1 MAIDPY
7 SPCPG
12 GTGKKIKFCCSE
24 LMGDLEQI
32 ERLTEGQQ
40 YAAALAE
47 VDRLTQLHP
56 GRACLMANR
65 TRLQLATKQ
74 FPEAAAGS
82 AAFLEA
88 CPDNPVALGLAAVT
102 EAIVGRMQEAM
113 ALFDQAR
120 DKARETGEGEVP
132 RDLIRTAQT
141 LVQAAAQTGHPG
153 CAQGIVEWLIDK
165 SLGTEEERQVMASI
179 VGSGGVPPAL
189 RTKVSFEPA
198 PADSP
203 YRFEFEAAL
212 KAAADWRLSNALSTF
227 RSLKQ
232 VAGESPELF
241 TNMAILC
248 EMLSRPYEASEAWLA
263 VARLRAGTPDDAVE
277 ATGRAIA
284 METEAD
290 PDRSPVV
297 KISSI
302 IAPLPT
308 VGGEAV
314 GGAIELLEDKLRHD
328 GRYDVSPFDR
338 SAWVSRGAAPPH
350 SVWRVYAPESA
361 AAPASAAASTPEGP
375 TGSEQPDR
383 LLGSLMI
390 FGRQT
395 DRDPEAVLQGF
406 EPDVAEAKPL
416 VEHLLGCTF
425 APPVEMGRGRLPTTS
440 PTVWLQNTQY
450 RVKPAELS
458 KEPTAADGPSMVDRL
473 LSRQRR
479 AVWDRFLAVWPDT
492 PLPELLG
499 KTPRQAA
506 GETGKE
512 PARRVEAMIG
522 EGEAASRQ
530 PEASAAWTAMRGK
543 LGLPA
548 PASIHSAHPLEE
560 VPPLRWHRVEL
571 DGIAIDELRIL
582 FLTSL
587 DAGFDLAAAR
597 AARAIVARPDAEPQ
611 DRWEAY
617 GLLEDR
623 AETSLEKLEIIGKLR
638 ELAKTLGANDGML
651 DVAEL
656 RVRLSRADEPGIM
669 RLLNHLQRDHARDQ
683 KVIAAL
689 AEVLGEAGVDL
700 AALAAQSAAAGQMPG
715 GGGLPIGGGQ
725 QPAADSG
732 RIWTPGGEQGGGA
745 GEKKSLWT
753 PG

>member
-32 ERLTEGQQ
+32 DRLTEGQQ

-47 VDRLTQLHP
+47 VDRLTQRYP
-56 GRACLMANR
+56 GRACLMASR

-120 DKARETGEGEVP
+120 DHAHTQARETGDGEVP
-132 RDLIRTAQT
+132 HDLIRTAQT
-141 LVQAAAQTGHPG
+141 LVQAATQTGHPG

-165 SLGTEEERQVMASI
+165 SLGTEEERQVLASI

-189 RTKVSFEPA
+189 RTKMSFEPA

-203 YRFEFEAAL
+203 YRFEFESAL
-212 KAAADWRLSNALSTF
+212 KAAAEWRLAKALATF
-227 RSLKQ
+227 RSLKP

-248 EMLSRPYEASEAWLA
+248 EMLARPFEASEAWLA

-297 KISSI
+297 KITSV

-308 VGGEAV
+308 TGGESA
-314 GGAIELLEDKLRHD
+314 GGGIQLLEDTLRHD
-328 GRYDVSPFDR
+328 GRFDVSTFDR

-350 SVWRVYAPESA
+350 SVWRVF
-361 AAPASAAASTPEGP
+361 APASAGLP
-375 TGSEQPDR
+375 GSEQPDR
-383 LLGSLMI
+383 LLASLMI

-395 DRDPEAVLQGF
+395 DREPEAVLQGF

-416 VEHLLGCTF
+416 VEPLLGCTF
-425 APPVEMGRGRLPTTS
+425 AAPVDTGRGRLPTTS
-440 PTVWLQNTQY
+440 PTVWLQNTQF
-450 RVKPAELS
+450 RVKPGEVS
-458 KEPTAADGPSMVDRL
+458 KEPAAADGPSMVDRL
-473 LSRQRR
+473 LARQRR

-492 PLPELLG
+492 ALPELLG
-499 KTPRQAA
+499 KTPRQAVA
-506 GETGKE
+506 EAGKE
-512 PARRVEAMIG
+512 PARRVEAMIC

-530 PEASAAWTAMRGK
+530 PEASAAWTAVRGK

-548 PASIHSAHPLEE
+548 PAPIRSAHPLEE

-571 DGIAIDELRIL
+571 DGLAIDELRML

-597 AARAIVARPDAEPQ
+597 AARAIVARPDTEPQ

-623 AETSLEKLEIIGKLR
+623 AETSLEKLEIIGRLR
-638 ELAKTLGANDGML
+638 ELAKTLGANDGMI

-669 RLLNHLQRDHARDQ
+669 RLLNHLQREHARDQ

>member
-1 MAIDPY
+1 MPLDPY

-32 ERLTEGQQ
+32 DRLTDGQQ

-47 VDRLTQLHP
+47 VERLTERHP
-56 GRACLMANR
+56 GRACLMAHR
-65 TRLQLATKQ
+65 TRLQLATKK
-74 FPEAAAGS
+74 FAEAAAGS
-82 AAFLEA
+82 MAFLEA
-88 CPDNPVALGLAAVT
+88 CPDNPVAMGQAAVT
-102 EAIVGRMQEAM
+102 EALVGRMQEAM
-113 ALFDQAR
+113 SLFDQAR
-120 DKARETGEGEVP
+120 DKAREMATETPGTEAP
-132 RDLIRTAQT
+132 RDLLRTAQT

-153 CAQGIVEWLIDK
+153 CAQGIMEWLIDK
-165 SLGTEEERQVMASI
+165 SLGSEEERQALAAI
-179 VGSGGVPPAL
+179 VGQTGVPPAL

-198 PADSP
+198 SADSP
-203 YRFEFEAAL
+203 YRFEFESAL
-212 KAAADWRLSNALSTF
+212 KAAADWRLSKALATF
-227 RSLKQ
+227 RSLKA

-241 TNMAILC
+241 TNTAILC
-248 EMLSRPYEASEAWLA
+248 EMMARPYEASEAWLT
-263 VARLRAGTPDDAVE
+263 VAKLRANTPDDAVE

-297 KISSI
+297 NITSI
-302 IAPLPT
+302 IAPLQAPA
-308 VGGEAV
+308 GEAAA
-314 GGAIELLEDKLRHD
+314 GGIELLEDTLRHD
-328 GRYDVSPFDR
+328 GRFDVATFDR

-350 SVWRVYAPESA
+350 SVWRVYAPSGMA
-361 AAPASAAASTPEGP
+361 
-375 TGSEQPDR
+375 EQPDR
-383 LLGSLMI
+383 LLASLMV

-406 EPDVAEAKPL
+406 EPDVAEAKPI
-416 VEHLLGCTF
+416 VERLLACTF
-425 APPVEMGRGRLPTTS
+425 APPVDTGRGRLPTTS
-440 PTVWLQNTQY
+440 PTAWLQNTQF
-450 RVKPAELS
+450 RVKPGEVS
-458 KEPTAADGPSMVDRL
+458 KEPTAADGPSAIDRL
-473 LSRQRR
+473 LARQRQ
-479 AVWDRFLAVWPDT
+479 AVWDRFLQVWPDT

-506 GETGKE
+506 AEPGKE
-512 PARRVEAMIG
+512 TARRVEAMIS

-530 PEASAAWTAMRGK
+530 PEASAAWTTVRGK
-543 LGLPA
+543 LGLPT
-548 PASIHSAHPLEE
+548 PTPIRSARPLEE
-560 VPPLRWHRVEL
+560 VPPLRWHRVVL
-571 DGIAIDELRIL
+571 DGLDLDQLRVL

-587 DAGFDLAAAR
+587 DAGFDLSAAR
-597 AARAIVARPDAEPQ
+597 AAEAIVSRPDAEPA

-623 AETSLEKLEIIGKLR
+623 AETSLEKLAIIGKLR

-656 RVRLSRADEPGIM
+656 RIRFSRADEAGIM
-669 RLLNHLQRDHARDQ
+669 KLLNHLQREHARDQ

-700 AALAAQSAAAGQMPG
+700 AALAAQSAASQMQG
-715 GGGLPIGGGQ
+715 GPAGLPIGGGQ
-725 QPAADSG
+725 PPAADAG
-732 RIWTPGGEQGGGA
+732 RIWTPGGDQGGAA

>member
-1 MAIDPY
+1 MPIDPY

-24 LMGDLEQI
+24 LVGDLEQI
-32 ERLTEGQQ
+32 DRLTEGQQ

-47 VDRLTQLHP
+47 VDRLTQRYP
-56 GRACLMANR
+56 GRACLMAHR

-74 FPEAAAGS
+74 FPAAATGS

-88 CPDNPVALGLAAVT
+88 CPENPVALGLTAVT

-113 ALFDQAR
+113 SLF
-120 DKARETGEGEVP
+120 DKARDNALTQAREAGSGEVP
-132 RDLIRTAQT
+132 RDLVRTAQT

-153 CAQGIVEWLIDK
+153 CAQGIVEWMIDAAV
-165 SLGTEEERQVMASI
+165 GTDEERQILASI

-189 RTKVSFEPA
+189 RTKVSFETA

-212 KAAADWRLSNALSTF
+212 KAAADWRLSKALSTF
-227 RSLKQ
+227 RSLKP

-241 TNMAILC
+241 ANTAILC
-248 EMLSRPYEASEAWLA
+248 EMLGRPYEASEAWLA
-263 VARLRAGTPDDAVE
+263 VAKLRESTPDDAVE

-297 KISSI
+297 TITSI
-302 IAPLPT
+302 IAPLPSSS
-308 VGGEAV
+308 GEAA
-314 GGAIELLEDKLRHD
+314 GGGLELLEDKLRHD
-328 GRYDVSPFDR
+328 GRFDVSTFDR

-350 SVWRVYAPESA
+350 SVWRVYAP
-361 AAPASAAASTPEGP
+361 ASAGAPHSAGP
-375 TGSEQPDR
+375 SDSKQPDR
-383 LLGSLMI
+383 LLASLMI

-395 DRDPEAVLQGF
+395 DREPEAVLQGF
-406 EPDVAEAKPL
+406 EPDVAEAKPE
-416 VEHLLGCTF
+416 VERLLGCTF
-425 APPVEMGRGRLPTTS
+425 APPVDTGRGRLPTTS
-440 PTVWLQNTQY
+440 PTAWLQNTQF
-450 RVKPAELS
+450 RVNPAEIS
-458 KEPTAADGPSMVDRL
+458 KEPVAADGPSMVDRL
-473 LSRQRR
+473 LARQRQ
-479 AVWDRFLAVWPDT
+479 AIWDRFLAIWPDT

-506 GETGKE
+506 AETGKE
-512 PARRVEAMIG
+512 PARRLEAIIS

-530 PEASAAWTAMRGK
+530 PDASAAWTAVRGK
-543 LGLPA
+543 LGLPT
-548 PASIHSAHPLEE
+548 PAAIRSAQPLEE
-560 VPPLRWHRVEL
+560 VPPLRWHRVVL
-571 DGIAIDELRIL
+571 DGLPLDQLRVL

-587 DAGFDLAAAR
+587 DAGFDLAATR
-597 AARAIVARPDAEPQ
+597 AAQAIVARPDASPE

-623 AETSLEKLEIIGKLR
+623 AETSLEKLDIIGKLR
-638 ELAKTLGANDGML
+638 ELAKTLKANDGMI

-656 RVRLSRADEPGIM
+656 RVRLSRADEAGIM
-669 RLLNHLQRDHARDQ
+669 RLLNHLQREHSRDQ

-700 AALAAQSAAAGQMPG
+700 SALAAQSAAAGQMPG
-715 GGGLPIGGGQ
+715 GGAGLPIGGGQ
-725 QPAADSG
+725 PPAADSG
-732 RIWTPGGEQGGGA
+732 RIWTPGGDQGGAA

>member
-1 MAIDPY
+1 MPLDPY

-24 LMGDLEQI
+24 LMGDLEQLD
-32 ERLTEGQQ
+32 RLTEGQQ
-40 YAAALAE
+40 YAAALSE
-47 VDRLTQLHP
+47 VEKLAQRYP
-56 GRACLMANR
+56 GRACLMAHR

-74 FPEAAAGS
+74 FPAAAAGS
-82 AAFLEA
+82 DEFLKA

-102 EAIVGRMQEAM
+102 EAIAGRMQEGM

-120 DKARETGEGEVP
+120 DRAHAQAREAGGGDVP
-132 RDLIRTAQT
+132 HDLVRTAQT
-141 LVQAAAQTGHPG
+141 LVQAASQTGHPG
-153 CAQGIVEWLIDK
+153 CAQGIVEWLIDE
-165 SLGTEEERQVMASI
+165 SLGTEEERQVLASI
-179 VGSGGVPPAL
+179 VGAGGVPPAL
-189 RTKVSFEPA
+189 RTKMSFEPA
-198 PADSP
+198 SSDSP

-212 KAAADWRLSNALSTF
+212 KAAADWRLGKALSTF
-227 RSLKQ
+227 RSLKT

-241 TNMAILC
+241 TNIAILC
-248 EMLSRPYEASEAWLA
+248 EMLCRPYEASEAWLA
-263 VARLRAGTPDDAVE
+263 VARLRSAKPDDAIE

-297 KISSI
+297 TITSI

-308 VGGEAV
+308 SGGDAA
-314 GGAIELLEDKLRHD
+314 GGGIDLLEDKLRHD
-328 GRYDVSPFDR
+328 GRFDVSTFDR

-350 SVWRVYAPESA
+350 SVWRVYAP
-361 AAPASAAASTPEGP
+361 ASAGQPG
-375 TGSEQPDR
+375 GEQPDR
-383 LLGSLMI
+383 LLASLMI

-395 DRDPEAVLQGF
+395 DREPEAVLQGF
-406 EPDVAEAKPL
+406 TPDVAEAKPL
-416 VEHLLGCTF
+416 VEHFLGCTF
-425 APPVEMGRGRLPTTS
+425 GAAIDTGRGRLPTTS
-440 PTVWLQNTQY
+440 PTGWLQNTQF
-450 RVKPAELS
+450 RIQPAELA

-473 LSRQRR
+473 LARQRH
-479 AVWDRFLAVWPDT
+479 AVWDRFLKVWPDT

-506 GETGKE
+506 AEVGKE
-512 PARRVEAMIG
+512 PARRVEAMIS

-530 PEASAAWTAMRGK
+530 PEASAGWTAVRGI
-543 LGLPA
+543 LGLPT
-548 PASIHSAHPLEE
+548 PGPIHSAQPLEE
-560 VPPLRWHRVEL
+560 VPPLRWHRVVLEGL
-571 DGIAIDELRIL
+571 ALEHLRVL

-597 AARAIVARPDAEPQ
+597 AAEAIVARSDATPE

-617 GLLEDR
+617 GLLESR
-623 AETSLEKLEIIGKLR
+623 AETSLEKLEIIAKLR
-638 ELAKTLGANDGML
+638 ELAKTLNANDGML

-656 RVRLSRADEPGIM
+656 RVRLSRADEAGIM
-669 RLLNHLQRDHARDQ
+669 RLLNHLQREHARDQ

-700 AALAAQSAAAGQMPG
+700 AALAAQSAAAGQIPG
-715 GGGLPIGGGQ
+715 GPAGLPIGGGQ
-725 QPAADSG
+725 PPAADAG
-732 RIWTPGGEQGGGA
+732 RIWTPGGDQGGGA

>member
-1 MAIDPY
+1 MPLDPY

-24 LMGDLEQI
+24 LVGDLEQI
-32 ERLTEGQQ
+32 DRLTEGQQ

-47 VDRLTQLHP
+47 VEKLTQRHP
-56 GRACLMANR
+56 GKACLMAHR
-65 TRLQLATKQ
+65 TRLQLATKK
-74 FPEAAAGS
+74 FAEAAAGS
-82 AAFLEA
+82 MAFLEA
-88 CPDNPVALGLAAVT
+88 CPDNPVALGQAAVT
-102 EAIVGRMQEAM
+102 EALVGRMQEAM
-113 ALFDQAR
+113 SLFDQAR
-120 DKARETGEGEVP
+120 DKARATAAETPATEVP
-132 RDLIRTAQT
+132 RDLLRTAQT
-141 LVQAAAQTGHPG
+141 LVQAASQTGHPG

-165 SLGTEEERQVMASI
+165 SLGSEEERQALAAI
-179 VGSGGVPPAL
+179 VGQTGVPPAL
-189 RTKVSFEPA
+189 RTKMSFEPA

-203 YRFEFEAAL
+203 YRFEFESAM
-212 KAAADWRLSNALSTF
+212 KAAADWRLSKALATF
-227 RSLKQ
+227 RSLKG

-241 TNMAILC
+241 TNTAILC
-248 EMLSRPYEASEAWLA
+248 EMLARPYEASEAWLA
-263 VARLRAGTPDDAVE
+263 VAKLRATTPDDAVE

-297 KISSI
+297 TITSI
-302 IAPLPT
+302 IAPLPAT
-308 VGGEAV
+308 AGETAGG
-314 GGAIELLEDKLRHD
+314 GIERLEETLRHD
-328 GRYDVSPFDR
+328 GRFDVATFDR

-350 SVWRVYAPESA
+350 SVWRVYAPSA
-361 AAPASAAASTPEGP
+361 VA
-375 TGSEQPDR
+375 EQPDR
-383 LLGSLMI
+383 LLASLMV

-395 DRDPEAVLQGF
+395 DREPEAVLQGF
-406 EPDVAEAKPL
+406 EPDVAEAKPM
-416 VEHLLGCTF
+416 VEHLLACTF
-425 APPVEMGRGRLPTTS
+425 APPVDTGRGRLPTTS
-440 PTVWLQNTQY
+440 PTAWLQNTQF
-450 RVKPAELS
+450 RVKPGEVS
-458 KEPTAADGPSMVDRL
+458 KEPAAADGPSVIDRL
-473 LSRQRR
+473 LARQRQ
-479 AVWDRFLAVWPDT
+479 AVWDRFLELWPDT

-506 GETGKE
+506 AEPGKE
-512 PARRVEAMIG
+512 PARRVEAMIS

-530 PEASAAWTAMRGK
+530 PEASAAWTTVRGK

-548 PASIHSAHPLEE
+548 PTPIRSARPLEE
-560 VPPLRWHRVEL
+560 VPPLRWHRVVL
-571 DGIAIDELRIL
+571 DGLDLDQLRVL

-587 DAGFDLAAAR
+587 DAGFDLSAAR
-597 AARAIVARPDAEPQ
+597 AAEAIVSRPDSEPA

-623 AETSLEKLEIIGKLR
+623 AETSLAKLEIIGKLR
-638 ELAKTLGANDGML
+638 EIAKTLHANDGML

-656 RVRLSRADEPGIM
+656 RVRFSRADEGGIM

-700 AALAAQSAAAGQMPG
+700 SALAAQSAAAQMQG
-715 GGGLPIGGGQ
+715 GPAGLPIGGGQ
-725 QPAADSG
+725 PSAADAG
-732 RIWTPGGEQGGGA
+732 RIWTPGGEQGGA

>member
-32 ERLTEGQQ
+32 DRLTEGQQ

-47 VDRLTQLHP
+47 VDRLTQRYP
-56 GRACLMANR
+56 GRACLMASR

-120 DKARETGEGEVP
+120 DHAHTQARETGDGEVP
-132 RDLIRTAQT
+132 HDLIRTAQT
-141 LVQAAAQTGHPG
+141 LVQAATQTGHPG

-165 SLGTEEERQVMASI
+165 SLGTEEERQVLASI

-189 RTKVSFEPA
+189 RTKMSFEPA

-203 YRFEFEAAL
+203 YRFEFESAL
-212 KAAADWRLSNALSTF
+212 KAAAEWRLAKALATF
-227 RSLKQ
+227 RSLKP

-248 EMLSRPYEASEAWLA
+248 EMLARPFEASEAWLA

-297 KISSI
+297 KITSV

-308 VGGEAV
+308 TGGESA
-314 GGAIELLEDKLRHD
+314 GGGIQLLEDTLRHD
-328 GRYDVSPFDR
+328 GRFDVSTFDR

-350 SVWRVYAPESA
+350 SVWRVF
-361 AAPASAAASTPEGP
+361 APASAGLP
-375 TGSEQPDR
+375 GSEQPDR
-383 LLGSLMI
+383 LLASLMI

-395 DRDPEAVLQGF
+395 DREPEAVLQGF

-416 VEHLLGCTF
+416 VEPLLGCTF
-425 APPVEMGRGRLPTTS
+425 AAPVDTGRGRLPTTS
-440 PTVWLQNTQY
+440 PTVWLQNTQF
-450 RVKPAELS
+450 RVKPGEVS
-458 KEPTAADGPSMVDRL
+458 KEPAAADGPSMVDRL
-473 LSRQRR
+473 LARQRR

-492 PLPELLG
+492 ALPELLG
-499 KTPRQAA
+499 KTPRQAVA
-506 GETGKE
+506 EAGKE
-512 PARRVEAMIG
+512 PARRVEAMIC

-530 PEASAAWTAMRGK
+530 PEASAAWTAVRGK

-548 PASIHSAHPLEE
+548 PAPIRSAHPLEE

-571 DGIAIDELRIL
+571 DGLAIDELRML

-597 AARAIVARPDAEPQ
+597 AARAIVARPDTEPQ

-623 AETSLEKLEIIGKLR
+623 AETSLEKLEIIGRLR
-638 ELAKTLGANDGML
+638 ELAKTLGANDGMI

-669 RLLNHLQRDHARDQ
+669 RLLNHLQREHARDQ

-732 RIWTPGGEQGGGA
+732 RIWTPGGEQGGAA

>member
-47 VDRLTQLHP
+47 VDKLTQRHP
-56 GRACLMANR
+56 GRACLMASR

-102 EAIVGRMQEAM
+102 EAIVGRMQESM

-120 DKARETGEGEVP
+120 DKARDTGDGEVP
-132 RDLIRTAQT
+132 HDLVRTAQT
-141 LVQAAAQTGHPG
+141 LVQAATQTGHPG

-165 SLGTEEERQVMASI
+165 SLGTEEERQVLASV

-189 RTKVSFEPA
+189 RTKMSFEAA
-198 PADSP
+198 PTDSP
-203 YRFEFEAAL
+203 YRFEFESAL
-212 KAAADWRLSNALSTF
+212 KAAAEWRLAKALTTF
-227 RSLKQ
+227 RGLKQ
-232 VAGESPELF
+232 VAGESPQLF

-248 EMLSRPYEASEAWLA
+248 EMLARPFEASEAWLA

-284 METEAD
+284 METEAN

-297 KISSI
+297 KITSI

-308 VGGEAV
+308 AGGDAT
-314 GGAIELLEDKLRHD
+314 GGGIELLEDKLRHD
-328 GRYDVSPFDR
+328 GRFDVSTFDR

-350 SVWRVYAPESA
+350 SVWRVF
-361 AAPASAAASTPEGP
+361 APASTHASSEQP
-375 TGSEQPDR
+375 GSDQPDR
-383 LLGSLMI
+383 LLASLMI

-395 DRDPEAVLQGF
+395 DREPEAVLQGF
-406 EPDVAEAKPL
+406 EPDVAEAKPV
-416 VEHLLGCTF
+416 VEHLLSCTF
-425 APPVEMGRGRLPTTS
+425 AAPVDMGRGRLPTSS
-440 PTVWLQNTQY
+440 PTIWLQNTQF
-450 RVKPAELS
+450 RMKPAELS
-458 KEPTAADGPSMVDRL
+458 KEPAAADGPSMVDRL
-473 LSRQRR
+473 LARQRH

-506 GETGKE
+506 AEAGKE
-512 PARRVEAMIG
+512 PARRVEAMIS

-530 PEASAAWTAMRGK
+530 PDASAAWTAVRGK

-548 PASIHSAHPLEE
+548 PAPIQSAHPLEE
-560 VPPLRWHRVEL
+560 VPPLRWHRVVL
-571 DGIAIDELRIL
+571 DGLALDELRML

-656 RVRLSRADEPGIM
+656 RVRLSRADEAGIM
-669 RLLNHLQRDHARDQ
+669 RLLSHLQREHARDQ

-715 GGGLPIGGGQ
+715 GGAGLPIGGGQ
-725 QPAADSG
+725 PPAADSG